1 MKVMTIIIPFLY
13 TLLGS
18 TEILI
23 DNQSLK
29 YLDRK
34 DSTYS
39 VPYQQTVMLFEAE
52 SCFNCL
58 PDILE
63 HGLQENALILY
74 RTPKLSSLERKAL
87 IGRFSQNGVSN
98 SRVVL
103 WISDDQSLDQY
114 QKGILKPIHKGYSLI
129 TIN

>member
-1 MKVMTIIIPFLY
+1 MN
-13 TLLGS
+13 TLDVW
-18 TEILI
+18 I

-39 VPYQQTVMLFEAE
+39 ARDQQTVMLFEAE

-58 PDILE
+58 PEILE
-63 HGLQENALILY
+63 HGLSENALILY

-103 WISDDQSLDQY
+103 WISDDKSLEQY
-114 QKGILKPIHKGYSLI
+114 QKGILKPIHEGYQLI
-129 TIN
+129 MIN